1 MCFDVLVDEDH
12 GGLQKTPGGHQR
24 GPPSAGSPSAIG
36 TSVLMWR
43 AAGRGLGP
51 RPDRPRAQ
59 IPVASSD
66 LAGRLTVAPWNGSE
80 SDRICGSQ
88 EKAQIDPSGRVWNPG
103 RTAGSCCGPQRASRA
118 RSGPRCALCT
128 VHRRLPACA
137 PPVGGRSLPAGSGRA
152 SQAGVCACLTSRADH
167 IQLPGVRSAAGR
179 RGAGTAAAASRSSLS
194 GRRRW
199 PAHHV
204 RIVAVAARSL
214 PRTRCRSIAWV
225 RRLANRTP
233 RQVQVLT

>member
-1 MCFDVLVDEDH
+1 MDTGRGAGVRRPGTLRVCSVSRHNVITWRTLLFERCCRLPMPLVMCFDVLVDEDH

-51 RPDRPRAQ
+51 LPGRPRAQ

-103 RTAGSCCGPQRASRA
+103 RTAGSCCGPRRASRA

-128 VHRRLPACA
+128 GAYQRAHRP
-137 PPVGGRSLPAGSGRA
+137 S
-152 SQAGVCACLTSRADH
+152 
-167 IQLPGVRSAAGR
+167 
-179 RGAGTAAAASRSSLS
+179 AAAAFPQ
-194 GRRRW
+194 G
-199 PAHHV
+199 
-204 RIVAVAARSL
+204 VAARL
-214 PRTRCRSIAWV
+214 
-225 RRLANRTP
+225 RRECAPVSRPGPIIFSCPAYDPQLAGVERAQP
-233 RQVQVLT
+233 LQPAARA